1 MRHLLITLLMVAL
14 FVVSGCRAGTPQPRP
29 APQSPAAPQA
39 PAGEQMMPPPGPP
52 GAAGLPGAATPSAP
66 GVATPSDVPDLAHG
80 PEHATRPHEDPPH
93 PQPTAYMRG
102 DPAMRLVALTF
113 DDGPDGVFTPQILDV
128 LRQNH
133 VPATFFV
140 VGNRVTAHPGVVKR
154 MVAEGH
160 EVGNHSFHHPM
171 LSKLTAQQITN
182 ELNTTNDAVRG
193 ITGRPMTILRPPYGD
208 VNPLVSG
215 TATGLGYRLVLWDI
229 DSLDWKPHQ
238 TALGVV
244 HNVVPNIRNGA
255 IILHH
260 SAGGRGEDLTSTI
273 QALPTEIRTLRN
285 QGYRIVTVSELL
297 RTGNVRPGVW

>member
-1 MRHLLITLLMVAL
+1 VRHLLIIWVMVAL

-39 PAGEQMMPPPGPP
+39 PPPGPP
-52 GAAGLPGAATPSAP
+52 GAAGLPGTPAPPAP

-80 PEHATRPHEDPPH
+80 PEHATRPHEDPPN

-102 DPAMRLVALTF
+102 DPAMRLVAITF
-113 DDGPDGVFTPQILDV
+113 DDGPDGVFTPRILDV

-133 VPATFFV
+133 APATFFV
-140 VGNRVTAHPGVVKR
+140 VGNRVTAHPEVVRR

-160 EVGNHSFHHPM
+160 ELGNHSFHHPM
-171 LSKLTAQQITN
+171 LSKLTAAQITN
-182 ELNTTNDAVRG
+182 ELNTTNDAVRH
-193 ITGRPMTILRPPYGD
+193 ITGSPMHVVRPPYGE
-208 VNPLVSG
+208 VEPVVTE

-229 DSLDWKPHQ
+229 DSLDWKKGQ
-238 TALGVV
+238 TTHGVLA
-244 HNVVPNIRNGA
+244 NTVPNFRNGA

-260 SAGGRGEDLTSTI
+260 SAGGKGEDLTNTI

-297 RTGNVRPGVW
+297 RTGNVVPGRW